1 LQPTWNKNIGPKKFG
16 GKEIESMRNKGIKD
30 IRDYFKA
37 EANPY
42 KINVT
47 LIKMLKLPELA
58 QIS

>member
-1 LQPTWNKNIGPKKFG
+1 
-16 GKEIESMRNKGIKD
+16 MRNKEIKD